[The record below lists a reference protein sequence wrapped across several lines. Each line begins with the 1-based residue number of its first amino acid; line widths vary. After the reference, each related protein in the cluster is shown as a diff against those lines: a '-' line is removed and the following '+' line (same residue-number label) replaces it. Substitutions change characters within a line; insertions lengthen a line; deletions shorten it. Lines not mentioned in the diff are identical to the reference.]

1 MKNTIK
7 ENIMK
12 GIDSLYESINLLE
25 NGDYKSSMEA
35 NKKAVSMIQESID
48 KMNTDDGLSTA
59 LYGNNLNFGKIYSVF
74 EANAPKLFESQ
85 KDKVTKIMKAIKDD
99 KVLLDEFKVY
109 NALTNPENVNN
120 MDKYVDSVLSVM
132 DVKKLS
138 DLRESNAKFVSLIR
152 KLKLDES
159 SANDNSTDQLYEDVE
174 YILTNKKSIENIVE
188 YDNIRNRIVEE
199 ASKRNRTVSKKTVD
213 EVFNEKITE
222 INEKYSKELT
232 DDEKNFIKEM
242 SDDNVDKKAIFE
254 ARKNSIVN
262 VLKNNIREDR
272 DNKKGWLSIL
282 EKVNSKEYN
291 EKTAIEDI
299 AELIEIEETIEK

>member
-7 ENIMK
+7 DSIMK
-12 GIDSLYESINLLE
+12 GIDSLYESVSLLE
-25 NGDYKSSMEA
+25 KGDYSHAMEA
-35 NKKAVSMIQESID
+35 NRKAVTMIRESID
-48 KMNTDDGLSTA
+48 KMNTEDGLSTA

-109 NALTNPENVNN
+109 NALTNPENVSD

-132 DVKKLS
+132 DVRKTS
-138 DLRESNAKFVSLIR
+138 DLRESNARFVSLLR

-159 SANDNSTDQLYEDVE
+159 AANDNSIDQLYEDVE
-174 YILTNKKSIENIVE
+174 YMLTNRKNIDNIVE
-188 YDNIRNRIVEE
+188 YGNVRNRIVEE

-213 EVFNEKITE
+213 EVFNERVAE
-222 INEKYSKELT
+222 INERYSKELT
-232 DDEKNFIKEM
+232 DDEKKFIQEM
-242 SDDNVDKKAIFE
+242 YNDNVDKKAIFE

-262 VLKNNIREDR
+262 ALKSNIREDK
-272 DNKKGWLSIL
+272 DNKKGWSSIL

>member
-7 ENIMK
+7 DSIMK
-12 GIDSLYESINLLE
+12 GIDSLYESVSLLE
-25 NGDYKSSMEA
+25 KGDYSHAMEA
-35 NKKAVSMIQESID
+35 NKKAVAMIQESID
-48 KMNTDDGLSTA
+48 KMNTEDGLSTA

-99 KVLLDEFKVY
+99 KTLLDEFKVY
-109 NALTNPENVNN
+109 NALTNPENVSN

-132 DVKKLS
+132 DVRKTS
-138 DLRESNAKFVSLIR
+138 DLRESNAKFISLLR

-159 SANDNSTDQLYEDVE
+159 AANDNSIDQLYEDVE
-174 YILTNKKSIENIVE
+174 YMLTNKKSIDNVVE
-188 YDNIRNRIVEE
+188 YNNVRNRIVEE
-199 ASKRNRTVSKKTVD
+199 AGKRNRTVSKKTVD
-213 EVFNEKITE
+213 EVFNERVAE
-222 INEKYSKELT
+222 INERYSKELT
-232 DDEKNFIKEM
+232 DDEKIFIKEM

>member
-7 ENIMK
+7 DSIMK

-25 NGDYKSSMEA
+25 SGDYKQAMEA
-35 NKKAVSMIQESID
+35 NKKAVTMIQESID
-48 KMNTDDGLSTA
+48 KMNTEDGLSTA

-85 KDKVTKIMKAIKDD
+85 KDKVSKIMKAIKDD
-99 KVLLDEFKVY
+99 KTLLDEFKVY
-109 NALTNPENVNN
+109 NALTNPENVSD

-132 DVKKLS
+132 DVRKTS
-138 DLRESNAKFVSLIR
+138 DLRESNAKFISFLR

-159 SANDNSTDQLYEDVE
+159 AANDNSIDQLYEDVE
-174 YILTNKKSIENIVE
+174 YMLTNKKNIDNIVE
-188 YDNIRNRIVEE
+188 YDNIRNRIVKE
-199 ASKRNRTVSKKTVD
+199 ASKRNRTVSKKTID
-213 EVFNEKITE
+213 EVFNERVAE
-222 INEKYSKELT
+222 INERYSKELT
-232 DDEKNFIKEM
+232 DDEKKFIQEM
-242 SDDNVDKKAIFE
+242 SNDNVDKKAIFE

-262 VLKNNIREDR
+262 VLKNNIREDK
-272 DNKKGWLSIL
+272 DNKKGWSSIL
-282 EKVNSKEYN
+282 EKVNCKEYN

>member
-74 EANAPKLFESQ
+74 EANAPKLFENQ
-85 KDKVTKIMKAIKDD
+85 KDKVTKIMKAIKED
-99 KVLLDEFKVY
+99 KTLLDEFKVY
-109 NALTNPENVNN
+109 NALTNPENVND

-132 DVKKLS
+132 DVKKTS
-138 DLRESNAKFVSLIR
+138 DLRESNAKFISLLR

-199 ASKRNRTVSKKTVD
+199 ALKRNRTVSKKSVD
-213 EVFNEKITE
+213 DVFNEKITE

-232 DDEKNFIKEM
+232 DDEKKFIKEM

-272 DNKKGWLSIL
+272 DNKKGWSSIL